1 MPLLFIKHIWGEGKI
16 QPVFA
21 VKNINAGYGDVVIVH
36 DVSIYV
42 NEGEIVAV
50 VGPNGSGKSTL
61 LKSILGFARLFQG
74 KVVYCGEDITGIA
87 SDRAVSMGIG
97 YVPQVNNV
105 FPNLTISENLDMGA
119 YHRKG
124 RASIKA
130 GIREIFEM
138 FPELEVRKNALA
150 GNLSGGERQMLAIAR
165 AMMAQPKVLL
175 LDEPL
180 ASLSPKPV
188 SVILS
193 KLGKIKET
201 GTAIIIVE
209 QNVRK
214 ALSVSSRGYVLVEG
228 TCAMEGE
235 ASSLFAEESSK
246 QRFLGLEAKGIDTD
260 LASRH
265 N

>member
-1 MPLLFIKHIWGEGKI
+1 MV
-16 QPVFA
+16 PVFM
-21 VKNINAGYGDVVIVH
+21 VENINAGYGDVVIVH
-36 DVSIYV
+36 GVSV
-42 NEGEIVAV
+42 KVDESEIVAV

-61 LKSILGFARLFQG
+61 LKSILGFAKLFAGSIFYQG
-74 KVVYCGEDITGIA
+74 KDITGMA
-87 SDRAVSMGIG
+87 SDRAVGMGIG

-124 RASIKA
+124 RASVKA
-130 GIREIFEM
+130 GIGEIFEM

-188 SVILS
+188 SIILS
-193 KLGKIKET
+193 KLGRIKET

-209 QNVRK
+209 QSVKK
-214 ALSVSSRGYVLVEG
+214 ALSISSRGYVLVDG
-228 TCAMEGE
+228 ACAMEGDS
-235 ASSLFAEESSK
+235 ASLFAEESSK
-246 QRFLGLEAKGIDTD
+246 QRYLGLEAKGY
-260 LASRH
+260 
-265 N
+265 

>member
-1 MPLLFIKHIWGEGKI
+1 MS
-16 QPVFA
+16 PVFM
-21 VKNINAGYGDVVIVH
+21 VENIYAGYGDVVIVH
-36 DVSIYV
+36 DVSV
-42 NEGEIVAV
+42 KVDEGEIVTI

-61 LKSILGFARLFQG
+61 LKSIFGFAKLFEGSIFYQ
-74 KVVYCGEDITGIA
+74 GEDITGIA
-87 SDRAVSMGIG
+87 SDRAVNLGIG
-97 YVPQVNNV
+97 YVPQINNV
-105 FPNLTISENLDMGA
+105 FPNLTITENLDMGA
-119 YHRKG
+119 YHRRDK
-124 RASIKA
+124 ASIKA
-130 GIREIFEM
+130 GMAELFEI
-138 FPELEVRKNALA
+138 FPELEVRKKALA

-193 KLGKIKET
+193 RLVRIKEA

-209 QNVRK
+209 QSVKK
-214 ALSVSSRGYVLVEG
+214 ALSVSDRGYVLVNG

-235 ASSLFAEESSK
+235 ANSLFAEDSSK
-246 QRFLGLEAKGIDTD
+246 QRFLGLEGIDTD
-260 LASRH
+260 LPSEH

>member
-1 MPLLFIKHIWGEGKI
+1 MEPIFAAEHID
-16 QPVFA
+16 
-21 VKNINAGYGDVVIVH
+21 AGYGDVVIVH
-36 DVSIYV
+36 DVSIKV
-42 NEGEIVAV
+42 AEGEIVAI

-61 LKSILGFARLFQG
+61 IKSFLGFVKLFRGSVFYQG
-74 KVVYCGEDITGIA
+74 KDITGTA
-87 SDRAVSMGIG
+87 SDRAVTMGIG
-97 YVPQVNNV
+97 YVPQINNI
-105 FPNLTISENLDMGA
+105 FPNLTINENLDMGA

-124 RASIKA
+124 KASIKA
-130 GIREIFEM
+130 GVAELYEM

-180 ASLSPKPV
+180 ASLSPKPA
-188 SVILS
+188 SAILS
-193 KLGKIKET
+193 KMKSIREN

-209 QNVRK
+209 QNVKK
-214 ALSVSSRGYVLVEG
+214 ALSVSNRGYVLVNG

-235 ASSLFAEESSK
+235 AASLFTEESSK
-246 QRFLGLEAKGIDTD
+246 HRFLGLEAKAIDTD
-260 LASRH
+260 LSSVH

>member
-1 MPLLFIKHIWGEGKI
+1 MA
-16 QPVFA
+16 PVFM
-21 VKNINAGYGDVVIVH
+21 VENINAGYGDVVIVH
-36 DVSIYV
+36 DVSV
-42 NEGEIVAV
+42 KVDEGEVVAI

-74 KVVYCGEDITGIA
+74 KVFYCGKDITGVA

-124 RASIKA
+124 RASVKA
-130 GIREIFEM
+130 GIREIFGM

-180 ASLSPKPV
+180 ASLSPRPV
-188 SVILS
+188 SIILS
-193 KLGKIKET
+193 KLRRIKET
-201 GTAIIIVE
+201 GTAIVMVE
-209 QNVRK
+209 QNVKK

-228 TCAMEGE
+228 ACAMQGD
-235 ASSLFAEESSK
+235 AASLFAEESSK
-246 QRFLGLEAKGIDTD
+246 QRYLGLEAKGY
-260 LASRH
+260 
-265 N
+265 

>member
-1 MPLLFIKHIWGEGKI
+1 MA
-16 QPVFA
+16 PVFM
-21 VKNINAGYGDVVIVH
+21 VENINAGYGDVVIVH
-36 DVSIYV
+36 DVSV
-42 NEGEIVAV
+42 KVDEGEVVAI

-74 KVVYCGEDITGIA
+74 KVFYCGKDITGVA

-124 RASIKA
+124 RASVKA
-130 GIREIFEM
+130 GIMEIFGM

-180 ASLSPKPV
+180 ASLSPRPV
-188 SVILS
+188 SIILS
-193 KLGKIKET
+193 KLRKIKET
-201 GTAIIIVE
+201 GTAIVMVE
-209 QNVRK
+209 QNVKK

-228 TCAMEGE
+228 ACAMQGD
-235 ASSLFAEESSK
+235 AASLFAEESSK
-246 QRFLGLEAKGIDTD
+246 QRYLGLEAKGY
-260 LASRH
+260 
-265 N
+265 